1 MRRNDG
7 APAEAVLL
15 DKLIDVVQRV
25 LPALA
30 SQIGTLPAHAVCL
43 VETGYRGSSLCVLD
57 DGRLAE
63 VQRDGTW
70 LIVTPAE
77 ALERFSLPAI
87 ISELHMK
94 VGEQVTKS
102 LEVIADAAITEAEC
116 TVMLPMLET
125 LRGFR
130 AEDLAAVAPL
140 FENYGKAGPRA
151 S

>member
-7 APAEAVLL
+7 APSEAVVL

-30 SQIGTLPAHAVCL
+30 SQIGTLPEHAVCL
-43 VETGYRGSSLCVLD
+43 VETGYRGSGLYVLA

-77 ALERFSLPAI
+77 AVERFSLPAI
-87 ISELHMK
+87 IYELHRK

-102 LEVIADAAITEAEC
+102 LEVMAEAAITEAEC
-116 TVMLPMLET
+116 TAMLPVLET
-125 LRGFR
+125 LRGFP

-140 FENYGKAGPRA
+140 LENCGKAGPNA